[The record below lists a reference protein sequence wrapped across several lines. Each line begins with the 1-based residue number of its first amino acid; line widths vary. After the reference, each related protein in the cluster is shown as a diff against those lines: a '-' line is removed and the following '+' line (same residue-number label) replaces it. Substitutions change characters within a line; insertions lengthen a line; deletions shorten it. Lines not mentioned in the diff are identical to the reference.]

1 MATNR
6 YIDNFTYDRT
16 QDLVDDIVVEAI
28 KMYGID
34 VQYMPR
40 TVYNEDRLFGE
51 DPASLFSLAVVIE
64 MYVNNITGTEGEG
77 DLLSKFGF
85 EIRDTLK
92 LTVSRKRWSQIRTE
106 KLVDEDGYNIQD
118 ESANTGS
125 FANTSAILPETA
137 SANGYSIAS
146 SRPMEGDLIFIP
158 FINRTGAVYEIKHVN
173 QEQTFYQMGDLYTY
187 ELSCDKFKFSSERF
201 NTGNTIIDSIETR
214 FTADAQ
220 ENVVL
225 GEDNTNVLDE
235 DGSYLVQEYRLET
248 TVATANNEWIRQKSA
263 TMVDWSEQSPF
274 GEQDRR

>member
-1 MATNR
+1 
-6 YIDNFTYDRT
+6 
-16 QDLVDDIVVEAI
+16 
-28 KMYGID
+28 
-34 VQYMPR
+34 
-40 TVYNEDRLFGE
+40 
-51 DPASLFSLAVVIE
+51 